1 MKLLIALVSIL
12 AAPVM
17 GVVALT
23 SGYLQSSK
31 QLLQIMLF
39 AWPASIAL
47 IWMILAWLTRTNLA
61 ERTATTAWST
71 PSKVFHWVMGFSI
84 LGTTALMYYMVNI
97 GDLTVPVNRAEYSR
111 LLKIHKSLGLIV
123 LFLIAFRFI
132 WNWRVPRPELP
143 IEMTRS
149 QMLASK
155 ISHHSLYLAMLLV
168 PLIGWMASM
177 TYGGRTFFFGLFE
190 LPVWLPKNLEWAN
203 VLQPAHI
210 WLAWGMLAVV
220 GVHVVASLWHHFV
233 KKDATLVQMMPRPRS
248 R

>member
-12 AAPVM
+12 AAPVI
-17 GVVALT
+17 GVVALM

-31 QLLQIMLF
+31 QLLQILLF

-47 IWMILAWLTRTNLA
+47 IWIVLSRFTGVSLAARANA
-61 ERTATTAWST
+61 GSWSGL
-71 PSKVFHWVMGFSI
+71 SKIFHWVMAFSI

-97 GDLTVPVNRAEYSR
+97 GDLTVPANRAEYSR

-132 WNWRVPRPELP
+132 WNWRIPRPELP

-233 KKDATLVQMMPRPRS
+233 KKDATLVRMMPRGRS

>member
-1 MKLLIALVSIL
+1 MRLIITLIALL
-12 AAPVM
+12 TAPLV
-17 GVVALT
+17 GLVAWN
-23 SGYLQSSK
+23 SGYLHSTK
-31 QLLQIMLF
+31 QLLQILLF

-47 IWMILAWLTRTNLA
+47 IWIVLSGVTGVSLAARANA
-61 ERTATTAWST
+61 GSWSGL
-71 PSKVFHWVMGFSI
+71 SKIFHWVMGFTI

-190 LPVWLPKNLEWAN
+190 
-203 VLQPAHI
+203 
-210 WLAWGMLAVV
+210 
-220 GVHVVASLWHHFV
+220 
-233 KKDATLVQMMPRPRS
+233 
-248 R
+248 